1 MTKLYVILS
10 SVILLSMLTIPLTA
24 ATQSI
29 APQSVKSTQAAA
41 VDQKVTNVPE
51 NSTQVKILRTKN
63 NKIEKTDLLEYL
75 TGVVAAEI
83 GADYENEAIKAQA
96 VAAHTMLLY
105 RESENSGKDYDITDS
120 SETDQSYF
128 DKDERKKTFGD
139 KFDADESKLREQIN
153 SVINKTVTYDGKPI
167 LAAYFDL
174 SGGKTE
180 SAKNVWGTDYKYLQ
194 PVESVSDMLSPKYIS
209 TVTFSKDEFTSIASS
224 LKVTAKGD
232 ASKWVSLINCSQS
245 GTVLEITLCGKKF
258 SGKDIRK
265 AFQLRSANFDLDY
278 KNDSFIFTVRGSGH
292 GVGMSQNGANYM
304 AKQGSKYD
312 EILKWY
318 YKGVQI
324 SG

>member
-10 SVILLSMLTIPLTA
+10 SVILLSMLTVPLTA
-24 ATQSI
+24 TTKNIS
-29 APQSVKSTQAAA
+29 PTVKNSETVA
-41 VDQKVTNVPE
+41 VEKKVTNEPK
-51 NSTQVKILRTKN
+51 NDMQVKILRTKTD
-63 NKIEKTDLLEYL
+63 KIYKTDLLDYL
-75 TGVVAAEI
+75 TGVTAAEI
-83 GADYENEAIKAQA
+83 GTDYENEAIKAQA

-105 RESENSGKDYDITDS
+105 RKAENSDNDYDITDS
-120 SETDQSYF
+120 SERDQSYY
-128 DKDERKKTFGD
+128 DEDERKKAFGD
-139 KFDADESKLREQIN
+139 KFDADEKKLREQIN
-153 SVINKTVTYDGKPI
+153 SVINKTITYDGKPI

-180 SAKNVWGTDYKYLQ
+180 SAKNVWGKDYKYLQ

-209 TVTFSKDEFTSIASS
+209 TVTFSKDEFSSIASS

-232 ASKWVSLINCSQS
+232 ASKWVSLINCSES

-258 SGKDIRK
+258 SGADIRK

-292 GVGMSQNGANYM
+292 GVGMSQNGANSM
-304 AKQGSKYD
+304 AKQGSKYY